1 MLGAELRR
9 LRHER
14 GETLGDTASRAG
26 VSPQYLSE
34 MERGVKDPSSEM
46 IEAVA
51 GALDVTLV
59 DLARA
64 VADELGDVQARD
76 VRASTVRPSATH
88 PRAVGTDAIGADAVG
103 AEAIGARAMGSP
115 AVVLLAA
122 HPQATLA
129 LAA

>member
-9 LRHER
+9 LRHKR
-14 GETLGDTASRAG
+14 GDTLGEIASRAG
-26 VSPQYLSE
+26 LSPQYLSE

-46 IEAVA
+46 VEAVA
-51 GALDVTLV
+51 GALGVTLV

-64 VADELGDVQARD
+64 VADELSGAQARD
-76 VRASTVRPSATH
+76 VRASTIRSSAAAH
-88 PRAVGTDAIGADAVG
+88 PRAVGTDAVG
-103 AEAIGARAMGSP
+103 ARAIGARAMGSP

-122 HPQATLA
+122 RPQATLA